1 MKIKLL
7 LTFLL
12 FQIPF
17 AQSEITDKAV
27 ITSIFDGCMSEQT
40 SAVKTGAMLEYCA
53 CYANKISL
61 GMDISEVYLLGMDL
75 LAAGNDETKRAQIAL
90 ANKKLNEYLKDC
102 ISRLM
107 P

>member
-12 FQIPF
+12 FQIPI
-17 AQSEITDKAV
+17 AQSEISDKEV

-75 LAAGNDETKRAQIAL
+75 LSAGDDKMKQAQIAL

-102 ISRLM
+102 LSRLVT
-107 P
+107 

>member
-12 FQIPF
+12 FQIPI
-17 AQSEITDKAV
+17 AQSEIADKEV
-27 ITSIFDGCMSEQT
+27 IISIFDGCMSEQT

-61 GMDISEVYLLGMDL
+61 GMDISEVYLLELDL
-75 LAAGNDETKRAQIAL
+75 LSAGQDKMKQAQIAL

-102 ISRLM
+102 LSRLVT
-107 P
+107 

>member
-12 FQIPF
+12 FQIPI
-17 AQSEITDKAV
+17 AQSEISDKAV

-75 LAAGNDETKRAQIAL
+75 LSAGDDKMKQAQIAL

-102 ISRLM
+102 LSRLVT
-107 P
+107 